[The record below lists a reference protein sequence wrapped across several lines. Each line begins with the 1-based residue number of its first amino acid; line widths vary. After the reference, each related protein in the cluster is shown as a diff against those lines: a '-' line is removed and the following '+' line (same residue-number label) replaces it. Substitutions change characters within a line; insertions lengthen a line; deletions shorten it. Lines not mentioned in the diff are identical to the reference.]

1 MQDKNYGL
9 TVLYNKF
16 HNPEVDNAEIVELR
30 RLHATLDRAVLNA
43 YGWTDIQPNCEF
55 IPEFDGEGGEDYN
68 GHVNG
73 TKYRYRWPDEVHDEV
88 LARLL
93 ELNRQRAEE
102 ESLAGAAAD
111 SAKPKKRAQ
120 KKSAKVSLPAP
131 TLFSAEDPS
140 K

>member
-55 IPEFDGEGGEDYN
+55 IPEFDGIDRSFG
-68 GHVNG
+68 
-73 TKYRYRWPDEVHDEV
+73 
-88 LARLL
+88 
-93 ELNRQRAEE
+93 
-102 ESLAGAAAD
+102 
-111 SAKPKKRAQ
+111 
-120 KKSAKVSLPAP
+120 PAM
-131 TLFSAEDPS
+131 S
-140 K
+140 